1 MPPSPHLSNG
11 VVDDAGRLLKLFNAL
26 PEVHLHQ
33 TFDCLQLAL
42 VQEHVD
48 GLQPALHLE
57 FWHCMGEAI
66 NNK

>member
-48 GLQPALHLE
+48 GL
-57 FWHCMGEAI
+57 
-66 NNK
+66 